1 MHLSARDAQDLDR
14 EQIAAHLES
23 LWCALL
29 DIQPKDSDAHSL
41 RELPKLGEML
51 GRGSKAD
58 GPLWRVFMDSIS
70 LGFYPPPE
78 VLLAVYD
85 NFNEYIEAEGKKD
98 LETVFFGPPR
108 KKLGNFAARHCA
120 EHKKV
125 TLALETEL
133 LVRKGMTQIA
143 AAESVAGEAEKA
155 GYGMI
160 DAESVA
166 RIHRDAPHMY
176 RFRKEKAIKNP
187 VTGKS

>member
-85 NFNEYIEAEGKKD
+85 NFNEYIEAEGAKT
-98 LETVFFGPPR
+98 LETVFFGRPT
-108 KKLGNFAARHCA
+108 KKSGNFAARRHA
-120 EHKKV
+120 ELKKGF
-125 TLALETEL
+125 LALRTEL
-133 LVRKGMTQIA
+133 LMRKGMSQIA
-143 AAESVAGEAEKA
+143 AAETVACEAEKA
-155 GYGMI
+155 GYGAI
-160 DAESVA
+160 DAETIA
-166 RIHRDAPHMY
+166 RVHRDQPNLL
-176 RFRKEKAIKNP
+176 RLRKKKAIKNP
-187 VTGKS
+187 VHLKR